1 MKFRKDNPVQ
11 RESYRSPEIL
21 GRTASVKNVR
31 KFKLNLRP
39 VRTIFYLLILIFLI
53 YIVAFGPYFRIKNIQ
68 VEGVKSIEV
77 SDYLHKTLLGKNILF
92 FLPGQYLNQLT
103 RKFPILEQ
111 AKIVRGLPSTILIVA
126 SERDQVLTWC
136 SDACFNIDN
145 YGYAYEVAKP
155 VPSQIPLVDKSSIKI
170 EIGDKVTTPNFINFY
185 LNALKR
191 TQEMGLKI
199 TEARIEETSYKLI
212 LKTSENYDIIFDT
225 SESLNNQISALKQV
239 LEKNRPDVKVY
250 ADLRVEGLVYVK

>member
-1 MKFRKDNPVQ
+1 VQ

-21 GRTASVKNVR
+21 GRTAGVKNVR
-31 KFKLNLRP
+31 KFNLNLRP
-39 VRTIFYLLILIFLI
+39 LKTLLYLGLLIFLI
-53 YIVAFGPYFRIKNIQ
+53 YIVAFGPYFRIKDIQ
-68 VEGVKSIEV
+68 VEGIKSVEV

-111 AKIVRGLPSTILIVA
+111 AKIVRGLPSTVLIVA

-136 SDACFNIDN
+136 SDVCFNIDN

-170 EIGDKVTTPNFINFY
+170 EIGDKITTPNFINFY
-185 LNALKR
+185 LNALKK

-199 TEARIEETSYKLI
+199 TEGRIEETSYKLI
-212 LKTSENYDIIFDT
+212 LRSSKNYDIVFDT
-225 SESLNNQISALKQV
+225 SESLNNQISALKQA
-239 LEKNRPDVKVY
+239 LEKNRPDIKEY